1 MADAEAEGTSAALA
15 TALARGAE
23 SKLASEVVVL
33 DMRDLVSYTDY
44 LVICSA
50 RNERQAAAIVEE
62 VYRSMKRDRD
72 LLPVNPAREPDTDW
86 TVLDYLDA
94 VLHVFTGDA
103 RTTYDLEDLWYEA
116 PRIEFE
122 SDPAGG
128 SGDGEAVTG

>member
-1 MADAEAEGTSAALA
+1 MPEAGRTEDSLGLAAALA
-15 TALARGAE
+15 EMAD
-23 SKLASEVVVL
+23 SKLASEVTVL

-50 RNERQAAAIVEE
+50 RNERQAEAIIDE
-62 VYRSMKRDRD
+62 VHRAMKHDHG
-72 LLPVNPAREPDTDW
+72 LLPVNPGRNTTTDW

-116 PRIEFE
+116 PRV
-122 SDPAGG
+122 AVATG
-128 SGDGEAVTG
+128 SGEGETAAG

>member
-72 LLPVNPAREPDTDW
+72 LLPVNPAREPETDW

-116 PRIEFE
+116 PRVEFE

-128 SGDGEAVTG
+128 SGDGEAITG

>member
-1 MADAEAEGTSAALA
+1 MADAAERGTSAELATGLALA
-15 TALARGAE
+15 AE
-23 SKLASEVVVL
+23 SKLASDVVVL

-62 VYRSMKRDRD
+62 VYRSMKRDHE
-72 LLPVNPAREPDTDW
+72 LLPVNPAREPETDW

-103 RTTYDLEDLWYEA
+103 RRTYDLEDLWYEA

-122 SDPAGG
+122 SDLAGG
-128 SGDGEAVTG
+128 SGDGETVTG

>member
-1 MADAEAEGTSAALA
+1 MPDAEAEGTSAALA
-15 TALARGAE
+15 TGLARAAE

-50 RNERQAAAIVEE
+50 RNERQAAAIVEQ
-62 VYRSMKRDRD
+62 VYRSMKQEHD
-72 LLPVNPAREPDTDW
+72 LLPVNPARGSETDW

-103 RTTYDLEDLWYEA
+103 RGTYDLEDLWYEA
-116 PRIEFE
+116 PRIEFGPG
-122 SDPAGG
+122 PAGG

>member
-1 MADAEAEGTSAALA
+1 MADADGGVPSEALA
-15 TALARGAE
+15 GGLARAAE
-23 SKLASEVVVL
+23 SKLASDVVVL

-50 RNERQAAAIVEE
+50 RNERQAAAIVEQ
-62 VYRSMKRDRD
+62 VYRSMKQDHD
-72 LLPVNPAREPDTDW
+72 LLPVNPAREPETDW

-103 RTTYDLEDLWYEA
+103 RRTYDLEDLWYEA
-116 PRIEFE
+116 PRIEFG
-122 SDPAGG
+122 SGPAGG

>member
-1 MADAEAEGTSAALA
+1 VADAEAEGTSAALA

-72 LLPVNPAREPDTDW
+72 LLPVNPAREPETDW

-116 PRIEFE
+116 PRVEFE

>member
-1 MADAEAEGTSAALA
+1 MPDAEAEGTSAALA
-15 TALARGAE
+15 TGLARAAE

-72 LLPVNPAREPDTDW
+72 LLPVNPAREPETDW

-122 SDPAGG
+122 SDSAGG